1 MNNPWSLE
9 WLHVNEINHGEH
21 KKKNDTICANMS
33 LMLIALCLKY
43 KQKLIIC
50 SRIAPSEKNFN
61 ILNTEKWLMLGEM
74 MWQESWSNYCP
85 WYVCSE
91 SSHYIPWI
99 YKVSVY
105 LKFFYKKSRKK
116 HFQNNKSL
124 SKWKLIQ
131 RGRLLSDSEAG
142 KRLGGNSVSTKLAE
156 ANLYM

>member
-105 LKFFYKKSRKK
+105 LKFFFKKIKKKSIFKIIK
-116 HFQNNKSL
+116 AFL
-124 SKWKLIQ
+124 SENSPKEGGFWVTQ
-131 RGRLLSDSEAG
+131 RQANG
-142 KRLGGNSVSTKLAE
+142 SVGIL
-156 ANLYM
+156 

>member
-21 KKKNDTICANMS
+21 KKKNDTICENMS

-61 ILNTEKWLMLGEM
+61 ILNTEKWRMLGEM

-105 LKFFYKKSRKK
+105 LKFFFKKIKKKSIFKIIK
-116 HFQNNKSL
+116 AFL
-124 SKWKLIQ
+124 SENSPKEGGFWVTQ
-131 RGRLLSDSEAG
+131 RQASG
-142 KRLGGNSVSTKLAE
+142 SVGIL
-156 ANLYM
+156 